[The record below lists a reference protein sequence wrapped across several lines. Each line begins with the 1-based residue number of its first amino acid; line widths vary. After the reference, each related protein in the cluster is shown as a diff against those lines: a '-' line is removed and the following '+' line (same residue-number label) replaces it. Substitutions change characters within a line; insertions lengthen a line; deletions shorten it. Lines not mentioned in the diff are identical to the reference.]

1 MSFIFIRSDVN
12 KQTTGLSNLW
22 SQLESVMACLKR
34 HTAYK
39 NIRIE
44 GVNQNSRTRR
54 GNLRAKY
61 EVNEKG
67 DSSKKSV
74 AANHSSLTENVL
86 KSPPKVSQS
95 HESER
100 SENRKS
106 LNVLLSPKQSVDE
119 TRSKVDRVRD
129 KISIDSGTSQILH
142 TGAVQTKNFLVK
154 SPSAI
159 SKMKSHDGQVTDTNT
174 CQSSHKISYN
184 EDLLVNSENQS
195 KEKRRIT
202 TVKSTL
208 HSNIISKPP
217 DKKEYVD
224 CNDLSD
230 NYTDSGA
237 GFHGDVMDCDSN
249 TQLSPLPTSLRND
262 DVKESSGEGAR
273 LLDCDQINKDNLT
286 ICDKTG
292 RDNMTVCDKTGRDNL
307 TVCDKT
313 SRENLTVCDK
323 TGRENLTVCDKT
335 DRENLTVCDKT
346 GRENL
351 TVQDKISRENIS
363 DCDKTDEEFPST
375 STEIEVCTPQQRNAE
390 KGIYKIL
397 SLDYYLYVKKLYFYL
412 LHLLHMY
419 F

>member
-1 MSFIFIRSDVN
+1 MFECTFINHLYYNQMPFIFIRLDVN

-22 SQLESVMACLKR
+22 NQLESVMACLKR

-61 EVNEKG
+61 EVDEKG

-74 AANHSSLTENVL
+74 AENVL
-86 KSPPKVSQS
+86 KSPPKVRQS

-100 SENRKS
+100 SENRQS
-106 LNVLLSPKQSVDE
+106 LNVLLSAKKSVDE
-119 TRSKVDRVRD
+119 TRGKVDRVGD
-129 KISIDSGTSQILH
+129 KILIDSGTSQILH
-142 TGAVQTKNFLVK
+142 TGAVQTKMFIVK

-159 SKMKSHDGQVTDTNT
+159 SKVKSHDGQVTDTNIFE
-174 CQSSHKISYN
+174 SSHKISYK

-195 KEKRRIT
+195 KENRRIT

-208 HSNIISKPP
+208 HSNLISKPP
-217 DKKEYVD
+217 DEEEYVD

-230 NYTDSGA
+230 NDADSGA
-237 GFHGDVMDCDSN
+237 GFHDDVMDCDSN

-292 RDNMTVCDKTGRDNL
+292 RENMNVCDKTVRENL

-313 SRENLTVCDK
+313 SRETLTVCDKTGRENLTVCNKTGRENLTVCNKTGRENLTVCDK

-335 DRENLTVCDKT
+335 GRENLAVCDKTGRENLTVCDKT
-346 GRENL
+346 GREN
-351 TVQDKISRENIS
+351 
-363 DCDKTDEEFPST
+363 
-375 STEIEVCTPQQRNAE
+375 
-390 KGIYKIL
+390 
-397 SLDYYLYVKKLYFYL
+397 
-412 LHLLHMY
+412 
-419 F
+419 